1 MVYPKLIS
9 LLFIHETFGVD
20 KKGKYIFRY
29 LCIVMPN
36 VSEHDFKVFV
46 TVNCPP
52 LYLKNELE
60 VKNCP
65 FCLIRNKF
73 DNSSACITLVLKPAY
88 YSRKL

>member
-1 MVYPKLIS
+1 MSNGLPKTNFSVLYMKLMVLI
-9 LLFIHETFGVD
+9 
-20 KKGKYIFRY
+20 KKGKNISRY
-29 LCIVMPN
+29 LCIGIPN

-52 LYLKNELE
+52 LYLKNKLE

-73 DNSSACITLVLKPAY
+73 DNNSACITVVLE
-88 YSRKL
+88 L